1 MKNSYIVN
9 IWEFEGKINIKLEKA
24 FLLLINKKIS
34 EKYKNKKKIYKKL
47 LKYTNCP
54 FSTFCVKLK
63 KAHKSFIDL
72 EIILSLCKILNISN
86 KQLQKNIIAYKSR
99 KGKNMIINPK
109 LPIKITPVFDMLIAH
124 HIGDGTVINGKNR
137 TPYFGYRQFN
147 KKYRFLYL
155 KKIESVFGNV
165 IYKKDYIQND
175 KTTKIYSPVT
185 CSEWFF
191 KIYNLNTNSFKS
203 ETARIPI
210 ALFNKN
216 WKHKL
221 AFLIGIIIDEGH
233 IDSDLIIIRLKN
245 KELITDLHN
254 LCNDLNYISTIK
266 PGKEGIFCLYIL
278 SKRLGKFYADYCN
291 LLKEYPEI
299 DLGFKGDKI
308 KQFIKRQNKPK
319 RYIKGNKEKIL
330 YELKNTNLTVNE
342 LSEKL
347 KMTRQGARYL
357 VNKLIKENLVEIK
370 SITKFANNQYG
381 LK

>member
-1 MKNSYIVN
+1 MNSNLVN
-9 IWEFEGKINIKLEKA
+9 IWEFDQKINIKLEKA
-24 FLLLINKKIS
+24 FLILINKKIS
-34 EKYKNKKKIYKKL
+34 EKYKNKKKVYKEL

-63 KAHKSFIDL
+63 KGYKYFINL

-86 KQLQKNIIAYKSR
+86 KELQKNIIAYKSR
-99 KGKNMIINPK
+99 KGKNTIINPK
-109 LPIKITPVFDMLIAH
+109 LPIKITPLFDMLVAH
-124 HIGDGTVINGKNR
+124 HIGDGTVINGKDR
-137 TPYFGYRQFN
+137 TPYFGYRQFD

-155 KKIESVFGNV
+155 KKIDRVFGNV

-175 KTTKIYSPVT
+175 KTTRIYSPVA
-185 CSEWFF
+185 CSELFF

-203 ETARIPI
+203 EIARIPKE
-210 ALFNKN
+210 LFNKD

-245 KELITDLHN
+245 KELIEDLQN

-278 SKRLGKFYADYCN
+278 SKKLEKFYADYCN

-299 DLGFKGDKI
+299 DLGYKGDKI
-308 KQFIKRQNKPK
+308 KQFIKRLNKPK
-319 RYIKGNKEKIL
+319 RYIKGNKDKIL
-330 YELKNTNLTVNE
+330 IELTKTNLTVNE

-357 VNKLIKENLVEIK
+357 VNELIKENLVEIK
-370 SITKFANNQYG
+370 SVTKFANNQYG